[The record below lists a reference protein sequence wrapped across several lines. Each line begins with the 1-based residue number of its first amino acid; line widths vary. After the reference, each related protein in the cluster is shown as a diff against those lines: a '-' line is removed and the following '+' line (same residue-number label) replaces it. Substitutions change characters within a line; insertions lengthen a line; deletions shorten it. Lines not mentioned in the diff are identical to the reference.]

1 MDPSLERME
10 HYCDA
15 KCEEDLERSEPMLV
29 GKDEITTDEKKHEHR
44 PSHGKCRQVHCALL
58 NNYADLHESVPEN
71 RMTNETNHDKGE
83 EGAILSE
90 VGGSEDER
98 HQNFGGGDDQAGYG

>member
-1 MDPSLERME
+1 MPPSTLR
-10 HYCDA
+10 
-15 KCEEDLERSEPMLV
+15 
-29 GKDEITTDEKKHEHR
+29 
-44 PSHGKCRQVHCALL
+44 LL
-58 NNYADLHESVPEN
+58 NNYADVHESVPEN

-98 HQNFGGGDDQAGYG
+98 HQNVGGGDDQAGMDSANITWRA